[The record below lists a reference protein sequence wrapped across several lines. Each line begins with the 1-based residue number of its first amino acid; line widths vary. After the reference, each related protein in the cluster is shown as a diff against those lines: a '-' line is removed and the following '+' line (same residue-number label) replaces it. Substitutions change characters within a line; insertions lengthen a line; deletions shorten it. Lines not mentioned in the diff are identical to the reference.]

1 MSGTHVVIA
10 NKGFISGPMSAFEA
24 YRYGR
29 TLEALGNYD
38 IWVTDVSDAKE
49 IKARKRE
56 LESL

>member
-1 MSGTHVVIA
+1 MTHVVIC
-10 NKGFISGPMSAFEA
+10 NKGFISAPMSAFAA
-24 YRYGR
+24 YKYGR
-29 TLEALGNYD
+29 ELAALGNYD